1 MNNYIIFDVLVTCF
15 VAVVVGGHSLAKGL
29 PQYPIPDPP
38 YGAYFPDTENCRYYY
53 LCSNGVPIHIMCAPV
68 SALAAKGTAIP
79 ISVLDAVPDFVG
91 NIQNVTVAIGREA
104 ILTCRVN
111 DLGHY
116 KVGWMKAD
124 DQTILSLHTRVVT
137 HNPRITVTNDDNF
150 RIWQLHIR
158 QLKETDRGCYMC
170 QINTSMMKKQY
181 GCVDVQVPPD
191 IDDTET
197 SSDVTVSEGEN
208 VTLACKAS
216 GHPSPRIL
224 WRREDGDHLQLNF
237 RTHDTER
244 VDTFSGP
251 KLTLLRLDRRQM
263 GAYLCIASN
272 DVPPAVSKRIVL
284 NVNFPPIAKVPNQ
297 LVGTPLNTDVQ
308 LECYIEAFPYTINY
322 WMKNREMLMN
332 GKKHSISEERQ
343 GYRVSMTLIIRNVL
357 RRDIGTY
364 SCVATNSL
372 GKANGTIRLYEST
385 SVTYQ
390 TTTASPTTEVNA
402 PLRDVQLYNYI
413 PSVRPAPLEIVLTG
427 SSASISSSSALTW
440 TASLILTLCTS
451 R

>member
-1 MNNYIIFDVLVTCF
+1 MKADDQTILSLHTRVVTHNPRITVTNDDNFRIWQLHIRQLKETDRGCYMCQINTNRMKKQLGCVDVQVPPDIDDTETSSDVTVSEGENVTLACK
-15 VAVVVGGHSLAKGL
+15 ASGHPSPRILWRREDGDHLHLQQHSRTHDAERVDTFSGTKL
-29 PQYPIPDPP
+29 NLLRVDRRQT
-38 YGAYFPDTENCRYYY
+38 GAY
-53 LCSNGVPIHIMCAPV
+53 LCIASNDVPPAV
-68 SALAAKGTAIP
+68 SKRIVLNINFRVLASKETAIP
-79 ISVLDAVPDFVG
+79 ISVLDATPDFIG
-91 NIQNVTVAIGREA
+91 QIQNVTVAIGREA

-170 QINTSMMKKQY
+170 QINTNRMKKQL

-224 WRREDGDHLQLNF
+224 WRREDGDHLHLQQHS
-237 RTHDTER
+237 RTHDAER
-244 VDTFSGP
+244 VDTFSGT
-251 KLTLLRLDRRQM
+251 KLNLLRVDRRQT

-284 NVNFPPIAKVPNQ
+284 NINFRVLASKETAIPISVLDA
-297 LVGTPLNTDVQ
+297 TPDFIGQ
-308 LECYIEAFPYTINY
+308 I
-322 WMKNREMLMN
+322 
-332 GKKHSISEERQ
+332 Q
-343 GYRVSMTLIIRNVL
+343 NV
-357 RRDIGTY
+357 T
-364 SCVATNSL
+364 
-372 GKANGTIRLYEST
+372 
-385 SVTYQ
+385 
-390 TTTASPTTEVNA
+390 
-402 PLRDVQLYNYI
+402 
-413 PSVRPAPLEIVLTG
+413 
-427 SSASISSSSALTW
+427 
-440 TASLILTLCTS
+440 
-451 R
+451 

>member
-1 MNNYIIFDVLVTCF
+1 MNVFLF
-15 VAVVVGGHSLAKGL
+15 VSVH
-29 PQYPIPDPP
+29 
-38 YGAYFPDTENCRYYY
+38 
-53 LCSNGVPIHIMCAPV
+53 
-68 SALAAKGTAIP
+68 ALASKGGTAIP
-79 ISVLDAVPDFVG
+79 ISVLDATPDFIG
-91 NIQNVTVAIGREA
+91 QIQNVTVAIGREA

-158 QLKETDRGCYMC
+158 QLRETDRGCYMC
-170 QINTSMMKKQY
+170 QINTNRMKKQF

-191 IDDTET
+191 IDDAET

-224 WRREDGDHLQLNF
+224 WRREDGDHLHLQF
-237 RTHDTER
+237 RTLDTER
-244 VDTFSGP
+244 VDTYSGP
-251 KLTLLRLDRRQM
+251 KLNLLRIDRRQM

-284 NVNFPPIAKVPNQ
+284 NVKFPPIVKVPNQ

-308 LECYIEAFPYTINY
+308 LECYIEAYPYTINY
-322 WMKNREMLMN
+322 WMKNREMIMN
-332 GKKHSISEERQ
+332 GKKHSITEGRQ

-364 SCVATNSL
+364 SCVSTNSL
-372 GKANGTIRLYEST
+372 GKINGTIRLYEIKLQT
-385 SVTYQ
+385 RAPTT
-390 TTTASPTTEVNA
+390 TTTATTTTTTTTTEKATDTTIITYPPTPLILLTEVNI
-402 PLRDVQLYNYI
+402 PLRDVKLNNYI
-413 PSVRPAPLEIVLTG
+413 PSVKPAPLEIVLTG
-427 SSASISSSSALTW
+427 NGSPAIIEPAPFH
-440 TASLILTLCTS
+440 LILLLLVINYY

>member
-1 MNNYIIFDVLVTCF
+1 MVFGYVRVGNERRIMKTELTIICALQVG
-15 VAVVVGGHSLAKGL
+15 AVFAFAS
-29 PQYPIPDPP
+29 P
-38 YGAYFPDTENCRYYY
+38 
-53 LCSNGVPIHIMCAPV
+53 
-68 SALAAKGTAIP
+68 AKGTTMP
-79 ISVLDAVPDFVG
+79 ISVTDSVPDFVG
-91 NIQNVTVAIGREA
+91 QIQNATVAIGREA

-158 QLKETDRGCYMC
+158 QLKETDGGCYMC
-170 QINTSMMKKQY
+170 QINTSLMKKQY

-191 IDDTET
+191 IDDAET

-216 GHPSPRIL
+216 GHPTPRIL
-224 WRREDGDHLQLNF
+224 WRREDGDHLHLHL

-244 VDTFSGP
+244 VDTYSGS
-251 KLTLLRLDRRQM
+251 KLALHRLDRRQM

-284 NVNFPPIAKVPNQ
+284 NINFPPIAKVPNQ

-322 WMKNREMLMN
+322 WVKNREMLMN
-332 GKKHSISEERQ
+332 GYVKFSAIN
-343 GYRVSMTLIIRNVL
+343 I
-357 RRDIGTY
+357 
-364 SCVATNSL
+364 
-372 GKANGTIRLYEST
+372 
-385 SVTYQ
+385 
-390 TTTASPTTEVNA
+390 
-402 PLRDVQLYNYI
+402 PL
-413 PSVRPAPLEIVLTG
+413 
-427 SSASISSSSALTW
+427 
-440 TASLILTLCTS
+440 
-451 R
+451 